1 MLLEWAPKLER
12 LHCGAL
18 EQMGGNVVK
27 KIMPKPGVTA
37 CPFFIGG
44 EWAFQS
50 GLPVA
55 PVFNPSIG
63 ELIAET
69 PLGGTAEVDAA
80 VRAAEAAFPA
90 WANTPPSERARVM
103 FKYRT
108 LLERDF
114 EEISRLIS
122 REHGKTLAESRG
134 DLFRGLEVVEL
145 ACAAPTLLTGE
156 LLPNIARGVDG
167 ELARHPLGV
176 CAGIT
181 PFNFPAMIPLWM
193 FPLALVCGN
202 TFVLKPSERVPLT
215 AIRLT
220 ELLAEAALPKGVFN
234 LVHGGKAAV
243 DALLT
248 HPFVKAIS
256 FVGSTPVARHIHVTA
271 SAHGK
276 RVQAN
281 GGAKNFV
288 VIMPDADIGK
298 TVEAVVNAAF
308 GCAGERCMA
317 GSNVITI
324 GDRGRNVIPELLK
337 NVRSLTVGR
346 TDIEQQPSMGPVI
359 SSVHRDRVRGLV
371 DEGERGG
378 AKVIAD
384 GREVRVA
391 NAPGGYYLGATIVED
406 VRTDMELAKEE
417 VFGPVLNV
425 YHMDGLDAAIEQANA
440 GCYGN
445 GGAIFTRSGGA
456 ARQFKHGARSGMI
469 GINVGVPASMAM
481 FPFSGWNESFFGD
494 LHMQGRSG
502 VLFYTQPKVTT
513 SRWFAEGEGDV
524 WHK

>member
-1 MLLEWAPKLER
+1 MNSKA
-12 LHCGAL
+12 
-18 EQMGGNVVK
+18 
-27 KIMPKPGVTA
+27 TDA

-44 EWAFQS
+44 EWS
-50 GLPVA
+50 SIGTLPTS
-55 PVFNPSIG
+55 PVFNPSTG
-63 ELIAET
+63 EVIAGT
-69 PLGGTAEVDAA
+69 PLGGAAEVDAA

-90 WANTPPSERARVM
+90 WAGTPPSERARVM

-114 EEISRLIS
+114 EEIARLIS

-134 DLFRGLEVVEL
+134 DLFRGFEVVEM
-145 ACAAPTLLTGE
+145 ACGAPILLTGE

-220 ELLAEAALPKGVFN
+220 ELLAEAGVPKGVFN
-234 LVHGGKAAV
+234 LVHGGKPAV

-248 HPFVKAIS
+248 HPLVKAVS
-256 FVGSTPVARHIHVTA
+256 FVGSTPVARSIHQTA

-281 GGAKNFV
+281 GGAKNYV
-288 VIMPDADIGK
+288 VVMPDANVEK
-298 TVEAVVNAAF
+298 TVEAVMNAAF

-317 GSNVITI
+317 GSSVITV
-324 GDRGRNVIPELLK
+324 GDRGCAVMPELVK
-337 NVRSLTVGR
+337 AARSFTVGR
-346 TDIEQQPSMGPVI
+346 TDIENQPAMGPVI
-359 SSVHRDRVRGLV
+359 SAAHRDRVRGLV
-371 DEGERGG
+371 DGGEREG
-378 AKVIAD
+378 AKVLAD
-384 GREVRVA
+384 GRDVRVA
-391 NAPGGYYLGATIVED
+391 DAPGGFYFGATIVED
-406 VRTDMELAKEE
+406 VRADMKLAQEE

-425 YHMDGLDAAIEQANA
+425 FHMDGLDTAIALANA

-445 GGAIFTRSGGA
+445 GAAIFTRSGGA
-456 ARQFKHGARSGMI
+456 AREFKQRVRAGMI
-469 GINVGVPASMAM
+469 GINVGVPAPMAM

-513 SRWFAEGEGDV
+513 SRWFAEGEGDI

>member
-1 MLLEWAPKLER
+1 MMTEA
-12 LHCGAL
+12 AS
-18 EQMGGNVVK
+18 
-27 KIMPKPGVTA
+27 T

-44 EWAFQS
+44 EWS
-50 GLPVA
+50 SIGNLPTA
-55 PVFNPSIG
+55 PVFNPSTG
-63 ELIAET
+63 EVIAGT
-69 PLGGTAEVDAA
+69 PLGGPAEVEAA
-80 VRAAEAAFPA
+80 VRAADEAFPA
-90 WANTPPSERARVM
+90 WADTPPSERARVM

-114 EEISRLIS
+114 DEIARLIS
-122 REHGKTLAESRG
+122 LEHGKTLTESRG
-134 DLFRGLEVVEL
+134 DLFRGYEVVEL
-145 ACAAPTLLTGE
+145 ACGAPTLLKGE

-167 ELARHPLGV
+167 ELALHPLGV

-215 AIRLT
+215 AIRLA
-220 ELLAEAALPKGVFN
+220 ELLAEAGLPRGVFN
-234 LVHGGKAAV
+234 LVHGGKSAV

-248 HPFVKAIS
+248 HPLVKAVS
-256 FVGSTPVARHIHVTA
+256 FVGSTPVARSIHQTA

-288 VIMPDADIGK
+288 VIMPDADVNK
-298 TVEAVVNAAF
+298 TVEAVMNAAF

-317 GSNVITI
+317 GSSVITV
-324 GDRGRNVIPELLK
+324 GDRGRRVMPELVK
-337 NVRSLTVGR
+337 AARSFTVGR
-346 TDIEQQPSMGPVI
+346 TDVDPQPAMGPVI
-359 SSVHRDRVRGLV
+359 TAAHRDRVRALL
-371 DEGERGG
+371 DAGERDG

-384 GREVRVA
+384 GRDIDVA
-391 NAPGGYYLGATIVED
+391 DAPGGFYLGATIVED
-406 VRTDMELAKEE
+406 VSADMKLAQEE

-425 YHMDGLDAAIEQANA
+425 FHMDGLDTAITQANA

-445 GGAIFTRSGGA
+445 GAAIFTRSGGA
-456 ARQFKHGARSGMI
+456 AREFKQRVRAGMI
-469 GINVGVPASMAM
+469 GINVGVPAPMAM

-494 LHMQGRSG
+494 LHMQGRAG

-513 SRWFAEGEGDV
+513 SRWFAEGEGDI

>member
-1 MLLEWAPKLER
+1 MNSKA
-12 LHCGAL
+12 
-18 EQMGGNVVK
+18 
-27 KIMPKPGVTA
+27 TDA

-44 EWAFQS
+44 EWS
-50 GLPVA
+50 SIGTLPTS
-55 PVFNPSIG
+55 PVFNPSTG
-63 ELIAET
+63 EVIAGT
-69 PLGGTAEVDAA
+69 PLGGAAEVDAA

-90 WANTPPSERARVM
+90 WAGTPPSERARVM

-114 EEISRLIS
+114 EEIARLIS

-134 DLFRGLEVVEL
+134 DLFRGFEVVEM
-145 ACAAPTLLTGE
+145 ACGAPILLTGE

-220 ELLAEAALPKGVFN
+220 ELLAEAGVPKGVFN
-234 LVHGGKAAV
+234 LVHGGKPAV

-248 HPFVKAIS
+248 HPLVKAVS
-256 FVGSTPVARHIHVTA
+256 FVGSTPVARSIHQTA

-281 GGAKNFV
+281 GGAKNYV
-288 VIMPDADIGK
+288 VVMPDANVEK
-298 TVEAVVNAAF
+298 TVEAVMNAAF

-317 GSNVITI
+317 GSSVITV
-324 GDRGRNVIPELLK
+324 GDRGCAVMPELVK
-337 NVRSLTVGR
+337 AARSFTVGR
-346 TDIEQQPSMGPVI
+346 TDIENQPAMGPVI
-359 SSVHRDRVRGLV
+359 SAAHRDRVRGLV
-371 DEGERGG
+371 DGGEREG
-378 AKVIAD
+378 AKVLAD
-384 GREVRVA
+384 GRDVRVA
-391 NAPGGYYLGATIVED
+391 DAPGGFYFGATIVED
-406 VRTDMELAKEE
+406 VRADMKLAQEE

-425 YHMDGLDAAIEQANA
+425 FHMDGLDMAIELANA
-440 GCYGN
+440 GCFGN
-445 GGAIFTRSGGA
+445 GAAIFTRSGGA
-456 ARQFKHGARSGMI
+456 AREFKQRVRAGMI
-469 GINVGVPASMAM
+469 GINVGVPAPMAM

-513 SRWFAEGEGDV
+513 SRWFAEGEGDI